1 MKQMFTKKLFL
12 YMLVAFS
19 VTISGVF
26 VLQTMI
32 IQKSN
37 VSASESKLADVKE
50 KLEANKENVATLT
63 ENLSADNLAKA
74 RAFADI
80 LAENRSIAE
89 DKKKLE
95 EIKVRLQV
103 NELHIIDEKGIITS
117 STIDDYV
124 GFDMKSGEQ
133 SNAFMVIVDDPAI
146 EIAQEPQVN
155 VAEGVVMQY
164 IGVAR
169 KDAKGLVQVGVR
181 PEVLEKTLASTQ
193 VDVVLKAVDFG
204 ENGYVYAID
213 SKDGTILAHPN
224 QSLIGKAAADA
235 GFPED
240 LTGRGKTVIDG
251 VRGYYQA
258 EEYEDRIIGT
268 FMPAKEYFSERT
280 NQTVAVSVS
289 MLIIFGAL
297 LVMINWMVDREIV
310 QGIYHIANSMKE
322 ISDGNFGITVNE
334 KGNPEFTLLSESIN
348 KMVQNIDCNM
358 RENERLLECQKEDV
372 ENNRNMI
379 RNVKSIC
386 RDLEG
391 VSEDTLEN
399 ADHIYHG
406 TGEQE
411 KAVGDLRQIMGQLTE
426 ELNRSVDVSEDVL
439 KTTGNTVEE
448 IVRTQSQMNR
458 LKGSMQ
464 EISSMSMEIEKI
476 IGEINSIAEQTNLLS
491 LNASI
496 EAARAGEM
504 GKGFA
509 VVASQVGELAARSA
523 QAAKETNELITNS
536 IKAVENGKE
545 ITDQTAEDFGSA
557 VAKIEKVS
565 GDVEQITGM
574 VRRNVDIVAD
584 AVNQMSRISDVVEK
598 NVQISENTKQVS
610 SKMAD
615 ITGKLL
621 EIVE

>member
-1 MKQMFTKKLFL
+1 MLFR
-12 YMLVAFS
+12 S
-19 VTISGVF
+19 VF
-26 VLQTMI
+26 VLQTVI

-297 LVMINWMVDREIV
+297 LVMINWMVDR
-310 QGIYHIANSMKE
+310 
-322 ISDGNFGITVNE
+322 
-334 KGNPEFTLLSESIN
+334 
-348 KMVQNIDCNM
+348 
-358 RENERLLECQKEDV
+358 
-372 ENNRNMI
+372 
-379 RNVKSIC
+379 KS
-386 RDLEG
+386 
-391 VSEDTLEN
+391 
-399 ADHIYHG
+399 
-406 TGEQE
+406 
-411 KAVGDLRQIMGQLTE
+411 
-426 ELNRSVDVSEDVL
+426 
-439 KTTGNTVEE
+439 
-448 IVRTQSQMNR
+448 
-458 LKGSMQ
+458 
-464 EISSMSMEIEKI
+464 
-476 IGEINSIAEQTNLLS
+476 
-491 LNASI
+491 
-496 EAARAGEM
+496 
-504 GKGFA
+504 
-509 VVASQVGELAARSA
+509 VV
-523 QAAKETNELITNS
+523 
-536 IKAVENGKE
+536 
-545 ITDQTAEDFGSA
+545 
-557 VAKIEKVS
+557 
-565 GDVEQITGM
+565 
-574 VRRNVDIVAD
+574 
-584 AVNQMSRISDVVEK
+584 
-598 NVQISENTKQVS
+598 
-610 SKMAD
+610 
-615 ITGKLL
+615 
-621 EIVE
+621 